1 MNAVSEQQAPTVTRA
16 LYAPI
21 ERKKNA
27 RQKMARKTGSNYHQL
42 IPHFVSNN
50 EENIY
55 HLTSSGNNNHA
66 RVTQRFT

>member
-21 ERKKNA
+21 ERKKKSA

-42 IPHFVSNN
+42 IPHFVSN
-50 EENIY
+50 
-55 HLTSSGNNNHA
+55 L
-66 RVTQRFT
+66 QRK